1 MGVGESLNLA
11 CKIEK
16 DPNGTSYTI
25 TASEAVK
32 TPGGKQLPGSAELIC
47 WWARR
52 FKSRAEETL
61 IIKQENQ
68 SDRADVVELTLG
80 QVYDLIDAL
89 NKAVENT

>member
-1 MGVGESLNLA
+1 L
-11 CKIEK
+11 
-16 DPNGTSYTI
+16 D
-25 TASEAVK
+25 
-32 TPGGKQLPGSAELIC
+32 C

-52 FKSRAEETL
+52 FKSRADETL

>member
-1 MGVGESLNLA
+1 MTI
-11 CKIEK
+11 KFDRDK
-16 DPNGTSYTI
+16 NGTSYTI
-25 TASEAVK
+25 PASETVK
-32 TPGGKQLPGSAELIC
+32 SPGGTVLPGSPELNV

-68 SDRADVVELTLG
+68 SDRADVIELTLG
-80 QVYDLIDAL
+80 QVYDMILAL

>member
-1 MGVGESLNLA
+1 MA
-11 CKIEK
+11 CSVHT
-16 DPNGTSYTI
+16 DAHGTSYNIPSAATI
-25 TASEAVK
+25 Q
-32 TPGGKQLPGSAELIC
+32 TPGAKTLPGSPALDV

-52 FKSRAEETL
+52 FKTRAEETL

>member
-1 MGVGESLNLA
+1 MA
-11 CKIEK
+11 CSVHSDKH
-16 DPNGTSYTI
+16 GTSYTI
-25 TASEAVK
+25 PSSPTVK
-32 TPGGKQLPGSAELIC
+32 TPGGKQLLGVPVLDV

-61 IIKQENQ
+61 IIKQENL

-89 NKAVENT
+89 NKAVENI